1 MNNSKKEQKELR
13 GLETTLL
20 AIHEMQKESFN
31 ATITGMF
38 GDSLS
43 AYTMAERC
51 QVLQDRGVAG
61 VMSYVRESERAKA
74 LRYVM
79 SKVRDMER
87 RLNMEV

>member
-61 VMSYVRESERAKA
+61 GDVVREGKRAGEGAA
-74 LRYVM
+74 LRHVKGKGHGTP
-79 SKVRDMER
+79 S
-87 RLNMEV
+87 